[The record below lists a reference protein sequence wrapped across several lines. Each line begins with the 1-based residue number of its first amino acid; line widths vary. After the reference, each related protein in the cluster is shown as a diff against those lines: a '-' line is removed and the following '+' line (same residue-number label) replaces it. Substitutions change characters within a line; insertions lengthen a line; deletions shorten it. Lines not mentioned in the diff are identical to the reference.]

1 MTHCDTQ
8 WTAAWLHYA
17 VCSSFSFICNRSE
30 NPEHSWGYQTVLL
43 CYLLCGRSES
53 RLGAQVSMQKLC
65 KSQCN
70 FVFIDS
76 ESICVY
82 EKRSR
87 FLLISHES
95 FSQFRWIPPMWNH
108 YESEV
113 VVVQGHPVVSLVGQ
127 KVLCHGMLSG
137 LCCFRALPTSWMG
150 AASFPESVL
159 RSDANMTWDWQDL
172 KEASTMGS
180 EIPSLEVCLS
190 RSHSSQ
196 ELGQVGTSS

>member
-53 RLGAQVSMQKLC
+53 RLGAQVSMQKSVQFCFYRLRIHLC
-65 KSQCN
+65 IWEEIQVSSHLSWVLLSASVNSSHMKPVREWGGGGAGPSCCLPCGT
-70 FVFIDS
+70 
-76 ESICVY
+76 ESPVP
-82 EKRSR
+82 
-87 FLLISHES
+87 
-95 FSQFRWIPPMWNH
+95 WD
-108 YESEV
+108 V
-113 VVVQGHPVVSLVGQ
+113 VRA
-127 KVLCHGMLSG
+127 
-137 LCCFRALPTSWMG
+137 CCFRTLPTSWMG

-159 RSDANMTWDWQDL
+159 RSDANITWDWQDL